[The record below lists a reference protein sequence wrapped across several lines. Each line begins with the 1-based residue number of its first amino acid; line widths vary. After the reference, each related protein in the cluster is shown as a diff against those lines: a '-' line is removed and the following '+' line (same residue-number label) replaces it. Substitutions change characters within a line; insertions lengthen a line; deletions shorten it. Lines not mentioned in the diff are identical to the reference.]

1 MDADLEKKLTDIG
14 IPKSKIDD
22 IAKKKKYIE
31 RIKYVLE
38 QGNITTA
45 DKETGNLII
54 LVAEKVNP
62 AFNHRIPLLLK
73 YVNSKK

>member
-31 RIKYVLE
+31 RIKYVNVVAHLCS
-38 QGNITTA
+38 
-45 DKETGNLII
+45 LILI
-54 LVAEKVNP
+54 
-62 AFNHRIPLLLK
+62 
-73 YVNSKK
+73 S